1 MIFSYYIRSKKLLAS
16 KTGVYDDKTVI
27 KYLLEKV
34 VNL

>member
-1 MIFSYYIRSKKLLAS
+1 MIFSYYTRNKKQKAS
-16 KTGVYDDKTVI
+16 KTGEYDDKKVI